1 MVQDTPSR
9 KLDQYIVRFPE
20 RMRDRIKDAAATNNR
35 SMNAEIVARLESS
48 FVNGEAEKLAL
59 VPQETIQLLTDL
71 RDLLSKDPR
80 LATDLANSIYGA
92 KNPK

>member
-1 MVQDTPSR
+1 MC
-9 KLDQYIVRFPE
+9 I
-20 RMRDRIKDAAATNNR
+20 RDR
-35 SMNAEIVARLESS
+35 
-48 FVNGEAEKLAL
+48 
-59 VPQETIQLLTDL
+59 ETIQLLTDL

>member
-1 MVQDTPSR
+1 
-9 KLDQYIVRFPE
+9 
-20 RMRDRIKDAAATNNR
+20 MRITLRIPRDIHQRLNDAAAGKK
-35 SMNAEIVARLESS
+35 SMNAEIIARLESS

-80 LATDLANSIYGA
+80 LATDLADSIYGA
-92 KNPK
+92 KSPK